1 MRKTLIIIRIYL
13 LSRALPAF
21 WKRSP
26 SLSVLLM
33 EMAPGL
39 LVANAWAG
47 TITASRRSNLSF
59 NRADPVSKLLTREG
73 QRVEAIAGFSRGSG
87 RS

>member
-1 MRKTLIIIRIYL
+1 MRKPLIIIRIEL
-13 LSRALPAF
+13 LSRALSAF

-26 SLSVLLM
+26 SLLVLLM
-33 EMAPGL
+33 KMAPEP

-47 TITASRRSNLSF
+47 TITASLRSNPSF

>member
-1 MRKTLIIIRIYL
+1 MRKPLIIIRIDL

-26 SLSVLLM
+26 HVPVLLM
-33 EMAPGL
+33 EMAPGSV
-39 LVANAWAG
+39 VANAWAG
-47 TITASRRSNLSF
+47 IITASLRSNPSF
-59 NRADPVSKLLTREG
+59 NRCAQVSKLLTPES
-73 QRVEAIAGFSRGSG
+73 QRVEAIIGFSRGSG

>member
-1 MRKTLIIIRIYL
+1 MRKSLIIIRINL

-26 SLSVLLM
+26 SLPVLLM
-33 EMAPGL
+33 EMAQGPL
-39 LVANAWAG
+39 
-47 TITASRRSNLSF
+47 
-59 NRADPVSKLLTREG
+59 
-73 QRVEAIAGFSRGSG
+73 EAITGFSRGSG